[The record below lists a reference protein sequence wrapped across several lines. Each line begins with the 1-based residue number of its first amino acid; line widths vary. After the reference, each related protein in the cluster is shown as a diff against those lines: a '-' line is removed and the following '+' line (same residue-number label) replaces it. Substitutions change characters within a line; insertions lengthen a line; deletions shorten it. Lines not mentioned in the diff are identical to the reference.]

1 MALIRHWLA
10 TALAFM
16 LIAYYLPG
24 FRVLDW
30 TDAAIASAVLGLL
43 NAIVRPIL
51 LFFTLPL
58 TFMTLGLF
66 ILVINGLMMWG
77 VDWLVDGI
85 VIDGFLT
92 AMVAALLVSLASW
105 LIGGVFKVFFKKR

>member
-16 LIAYYLPG
+16 LVAYYLPG

-43 NAIVRPIL
+43 NAIVKPIL
-51 LFFTLPL
+51 VFFTMPL
-58 TFMTLGLF
+58 TFLTLGLF

-77 VDWLVDGI
+77 VDVLVDGI
-85 VIDGFLT
+85 RIDGFLT

-105 LIGGVFKVFFKKR
+105 AIGGVFKALLKQK